1 MTNHWSDL
9 INSDVIMVMGA
20 NCAENHP
27 MATRWLQRAK
37 ERGALVLSVDPR
49 YTRTSAFADHY
60 AKLRSGTDIAFVG
73 GMINYA
79 LENNLINHDYVVE
92 YTNASFIVDS
102 SFNFSD
108 GLFSGYDAAKRQ
120 YSKASWIYE
129 FDGDKV
135 PKRDRT
141 LQHPRC
147 VFQLLKKHFSRY
159 TPELVCRITGTPRE
173 DFLRICEVF
182 TSTWPPT
189 RSGSWLYAMGTTQH
203 SHGTENIR
211 SYAILQLLLGN
222 IGIAGGGVNAMRG
235 ESNVQGSTDMGLL
248 FHLLPGYLKSP
259 ATADVDLATYN
270 TNNTPTTND
279 PLSANWWGNTPKY
292 VVSLLKSWWGE
303 HATPENGF
311 CYDYLPK
318 RSANY
323 SHMALFEAMYAGK
336 LKGLFCFGQN
346 PAVGGPNSNLER
358 AALHKLE
365 WLVGV
370 DLFETETS
378 IFWKRPGVNPA
389 DVDTEVFLL
398 PAAASM
404 EKEGSVSNSSRL
416 MQWRYKAV
424 EPVGDAKS
432 DAWIVSHLIKE
443 MKRTYAAGGVFPD
456 PILQLTWEYGED
468 EEPDIHAVAKEIN
481 GRFVKDKDFPDRQ
494 RSFKAGEQVPGFA
507 FLTDDGSTSC
517 GSWIYCG
524 SYTKPGKDGNM
535 AARRSKEDAPNNIGL
550 MPKWAWCWPVNR
562 RILYNRASVDPNGNP
577 YDPKRWVVR
586 WNAEK
591 KTWEGD
597 VPDGPWAPQ
606 EKLPFIMRPEG
617 VGCLFSSSVEDGP
630 FPEHYEP
637 AESPVRNL
645 MSSVQFNPASKIWT
659 TKDVDAMGT
668 PDKFPIVATTY
679 RVSEHWQAGA
689 MTRNMPWLVE
699 LAPDVFVEIGSD
711 LAKRKGINNGDRV
724 VIASARGQME
734 AYALVTDRFEPFWVD
749 GRTIDQVGII
759 WHYGYDG
766 LAQGDSANLLT
777 AHVGDAN
784 TMIPEYK
791 AFLVDLNRKQV
802 QS

>member
-9 INSDVIMVMGA
+9 VNSDVIMIMGS

-27 MATRWLQRAK
+27 LAIRWLQRAK
-37 ERGALVLSVDPR
+37 EHGAIVLSVDPR
-49 YTRTSAFADHY
+49 YTRTSAFADYY

-79 LENNLINHDYVVE
+79 LERNLINPEYVLE

-102 SFNFSD
+102 SFAFTD
-108 GLFSGYDAAKRQ
+108 GLFSGYDAAKRK
-120 YSKASWIYE
+120 YDKATWIYE
-129 FDGDKV
+129 LDGNKI

-147 VFQLLKKHFSRY
+147 VLQLLKKHYSRY
-159 TPELVCRITGTPRE
+159 TPDLVCRITGTPRE
-173 DFLRICEVF
+173 DFLKICEVF
-182 TSTWPPT
+182 TSTWSPT
-189 RSGSWLYAMGTTQH
+189 RAGSWLYAMGTTQH
-203 SHGTENIR
+203 SHGTQNIR

-248 FHLLPGYLKSP
+248 FHLLTGYLKSP
-259 ATADVDLATYN
+259 AAADVDLATYN

-292 VVSLLKSWWGE
+292 MVSLLKSWWGD
-303 HATPENGF
+303 HATAENGF
-311 CYDYLPK
+311 CYNFLPK

-323 SHMALFEAMYAGK
+323 SHMALFEAMHAGK
-336 LKGLFCFGQN
+336 LHGLFCFGQN

-358 AALHKLE
+358 AALHKLD
-365 WLVGV
+365 WLVAV

-378 IFWKRPGVNPA
+378 IFWKRPGVDPA
-389 DVDTEVFLL
+389 TVDTEVFLL

-424 EPVGDAKS
+424 ESPGKAKS
-432 DAWIVSHLIKE
+432 DAWIVSHLVKE
-443 MKRTYAAGGVFPD
+443 LKKSYSVGGAFPD
-456 PILQLTWEYGED
+456 PILQLTWDYGED
-468 EEPDIHAVAKEIN
+468 DEPDMHMVAKEVN
-481 GRFVKDKDFPDRQ
+481 GRFVTDKDFPDKQ
-494 RSFKAGEQVPGFA
+494 KSFKAGDQVPGFA
-507 FLTDDGSTSC
+507 FLTDDGSTAC
-517 GSWIYCG
+517 GNWLYCG

-535 AARRSKEDAPNNIGL
+535 AARRSKEDAPNKIGL

-562 RILYNRASVDPNGNP
+562 RILYNRASVDKNGVP
-577 YDPKRWVVR
+577 FDAKRWVVR

-591 KTWEGD
+591 KAWEGD
-597 VPDGPWAPQ
+597 VPDGPWAPE

-617 VGCLFSSSVEDGP
+617 VGCLFSSGVEDGP

-637 AESPVRNL
+637 AESPTQNL
-645 MSSVQFNPASKIWT
+645 MNSVQFNPAGKIWT
-659 TKDVDAMGT
+659 TKDIDNLGT

-679 RVSEHWQAGA
+679 RISEHWQAGA

-699 LAPDVFVEIGSD
+699 LVPDVFVEIGSD
-711 LAKRKGINNGDRV
+711 LAKRKGISNGDRV
-724 VIASARGQME
+724 EISSARGKME
-734 AYALVTDRFEPFWVD
+734 VFALVTERFEPFLVD
-749 GRTIDQVGII
+749 GRTIDQIGII
-759 WHYGYDG
+759 WHFGYDG